1 MANTLAL
8 AKKYTTLL
16 DEVYKQASKTADL
29 DGDASDIRD
38 GANAEEFVIPKI
50 TLQGLA
56 NYSKTSGYVSG
67 DITLAWETVKA
78 NFDRGRKFNID
89 SVDNEDTAINLI
101 GKLAAAF
108 EREKVVPEVD
118 AFRFATYAG
127 LAGTT
132 PAGAALSTGADVV
145 AALRV
150 AATAMD
156 EAEVTEEQRLLYITS
171 TLKALVDDLDT
182 TKSRAVLARF
192 SKTILVPQARFYTAI
207 TQYDGTTGGQ
217 EAGSYIKNV
226 ATGLNINFMVIDP
239 RAVLQIQKHKISKI
253 FAPDVNQSA
262 DEWLMTYRLVNL
274 SDAYDNKVK
283 GIYLHK
289 STT

>member
-16 DEVYKQASKTADL
+16 DEVYKQASLTADL
-29 DGDASDIRD
+29 DGDSSDIRD

-89 SVDNEDTAINLI
+89 AVDNEDTAINLI

-118 AFRFATYAG
+118 AFRFASYAA
-127 LAGTT
+127 LAGTS
-132 PAGAALSTGADVV
+132 PAGAALSTAADAI

-150 AATAMD
+150 AAVAMD
-156 EAEVTEEQRLLYITS
+156 EAEVPETSRILYITP
-171 TLKALVDDLDT
+171 TIRGLIDDQDT
-182 TKSRAVLARF
+182 TKSKAVLARF
-192 SKTILVPQARFYTAI
+192 SKIIQVPQSRFYTAI

-217 EAGSYIKNV
+217 EAGSFIKNA
-226 ATGLNINFMVIDP
+226 ATGLNINFLVIDP
-239 RAVLQIQKHKISKI
+239 KAVLQIQKHKINKL
-253 FAPDVNQSA
+253 FTPDVNQAA
-262 DEWLMTYRLVNL
+262 DAWLLDYRLVCL
-274 SDAYDNKVK
+274 SDAYDNKAK

-289 STT
+289 STS

>member
-8 AKKYTTLL
+8 AKKYTELL
-16 DEVYKQASKTADL
+16 DEVYQKTSLTSDL
-29 DGDASDIRD
+29 DGDSSNIKD

-50 TLQGLA
+50 SLQGLA
-56 NYSKTSGYVSG
+56 SYSKTSGYVGG

-78 NFDRGRKFNID
+78 NFDRGRGFNID
-89 SVDNEDTAINLI
+89 AVDNEDTAINLI
-101 GKLAAAF
+101 GKLAAEF
-108 EREKVVPEVD
+108 ERTKVVPELD
-118 AFRFATYAG
+118 AFRFASYAA

-132 PAGAALSTGADVV
+132 PSGATLSTGDAVV

-156 EAEVTEEQRLLYITS
+156 EAEVSEESRILYITS

-182 TKSRAVLARF
+182 TKSRAIMTRF
-192 SKTILVPQARFYTAI
+192 SKTVIVPQARFYTAI

-217 EAGSYIKNV
+217 EDGGYIKNSS
-226 ATGLNINFMVIDP
+226 TGKDINFLVIDP
-239 RAVLQIQKHKISKI
+239 KAILQIQKHKVNKLI
-253 FAPDVNQSA
+253 APEINQSA
-262 DEWLMTYRLVNL
+262 DAWLLNYRLVSL

-289 STT
+289 KA

>member
-1 MANTLAL
+1 MPNTLAL
-8 AKKYTTLL
+8 AKKYTELL
-16 DEVYKQASKTADL
+16 DEVYKQASKTSDL
-29 DGDASDIRD
+29 DGDQSEIRD

-56 NYSKTSGYVSG
+56 NYSKSSGYVSG
-67 DITLAWETVKA
+67 DITLEWETVKA

-89 SVDNEDTAINLI
+89 AVDNQDTAINLI

-132 PAGAALSTGADVV
+132 PGGAALSTGADVV

-156 EAEVTEEQRLLYITS
+156 EAEVTEERRLLYITS

-192 SKTILVPQARFYTAI
+192 AKVILVPQARFYTAI

-217 EAGSYIKNV
+217 EAGSYIKNA
-226 ATGLNINFMVIDP
+226 ATGVDINFMVIDP
-239 RAVLQIQKHKISKI
+239 KAVLQIQKHKINKL
-253 FAPDVNQSA
+253 FTPEVNQNA
-262 DEWLMTYRLVNL
+262 DAWLLDYRLVCL

>member
-8 AKKYTTLL
+8 AKKYMALL
-16 DEVYKQASKTADL
+16 DEVYKAASLTADL
-29 DGDASDIRD
+29 DGDSSDIRD

-56 NYSKTSGYVSG
+56 SYSKASGYVSG
-67 DITLAWETVKA
+67 DISLAWETVKA

-89 SVDNEDTAINLI
+89 AVDNEDTAINLI

-108 EREKVVPEVD
+108 EREMVVPEVD
-118 AFRFATYAG
+118 AFRFAKYAS

-132 PAGAALSTGADVV
+132 PAGAALAAGADVV

-156 EAEVTEEQRLLYITS
+156 EAEVTEESRYLYITP

-182 TKSRAVLARF
+182 TKSRAVLSRF
-192 SKTILVPQARFYTAI
+192 SKIKLVPQARFYTAI

-217 EAGSYIKNV
+217 EAGGYVKDG
-226 ATGLNINFMVIDP
+226 ATGLNINFLVIDP
-239 RAVLQIQKHKISKI
+239 KAVLQIQKHKINKI
-253 FAPDVNQSA
+253 FSPDVNQSA
-262 DEWLMTYRLVNL
+262 DAWLLDYRLVNL

-289 STT
+289 SNS